1 MLIALCLQSGQESEQ
16 VCSTLMRHEN
26 SWKIEEEVSINKR
39 QDKSDSAGAA
49 IAGLVKFKN

>member
-1 MLIALCLQSGQESEQ
+1 
-16 VCSTLMRHEN
+16 MRHEN

>member
-1 MLIALCLQSGQESEQ
+1 
-16 VCSTLMRHEN
+16 MRHEN

-49 IAGLVKFKN
+49 IAGLVKFKNKLTRQHKVWDTLSAS